1 MGPTVLDRARL
12 RLQRVELHTEK
23 GIGFGQALGR
33 ADVQEGPPAHAPV
46 EAAAGERGE
55 ALSLQAHGAPRRDGV
70 DRPPLDQVDAA
81 AEMAVSVL
89 PLLEKAQ
96 DPAPRVELDAAVAR
110 GVGVA
115 LEPDGGLGRTL
126 PMQASHPRRL
136 EAAVAVTVEDQQR
149 TGAGQRGRQS
159 KRSAGAQRL
168 WLLRVDEVDA
178 ETAAVAQR
186 SRDRVPAVAGGE
198 HDPAQALS

>member
-1 MGPTVLDRARL
+1 RW
-12 RLQRVELHTEK
+12 
-23 GIGFGQALGR
+23 R
-33 ADVQEGPPAHAPV
+33 ADAQEGPTAHAPV

-55 ALSLQAHGAPRRDGV
+55 DLSLQAHGATRRDGV

-81 AEMAVSVL
+81 AEKAVPVL

-96 DPAPRVELDAAVAR
+96 DPPLRVELDAAVTR

-126 PMQASHPRRL
+126 PMQALHARRL
-136 EAAVAVTVEDQQR
+136 ETAVAVPVEDQQR

-159 KRSAGAQRL
+159 DRSAGAQRL
-168 WLLRVDEVDA
+168 RLL
-178 ETAAVAQR
+178 
-186 SRDRVPAVAGGE
+186 
-198 HDPAQALS
+198 